1 MSKGTVIQHS
11 DPATQKALVRPG
23 PNKQHCKIRP
33 PINWTGNLQ
42 LAFSMETPGGH
53 SVCPGEY
60 VL

>member
-33 PINWTGNLQ
+33 PINWTGNLNVTSF
-42 LAFSMETPGGH
+42 LYGNTRRT
-53 SVCPGEY
+53 
-60 VL
+60 